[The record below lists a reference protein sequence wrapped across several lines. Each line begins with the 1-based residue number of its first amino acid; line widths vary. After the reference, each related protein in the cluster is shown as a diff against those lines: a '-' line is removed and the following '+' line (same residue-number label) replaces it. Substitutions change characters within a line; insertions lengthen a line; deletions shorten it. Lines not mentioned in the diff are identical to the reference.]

1 MTHWLISGRGQGRL
15 FQKMMKMSNQ
25 DLRIMLGNFME
36 LNTRPSPKFPALVF
50 LPHFAPAK
58 HLLVGEDPGCIC
70 SDAISSLSLGAMAPA
85 CPSPAPTSSQP
96 KDCGADVSWDISLAD
111 GKRGHLEKRPEGSC
125 GSLLMGREAGNT
137 RVREGPPLVA
147 GLDSPLSSLGR
158 MGYLSS
164 PGPLR
169 FGRAAEA
176 V

>member
-1 MTHWLISGRGQGRL
+1 MPDDYFCTFRSP
-15 FQKMMKMSNQ
+15 
-25 DLRIMLGNFME
+25 E
-36 LNTRPSPKFPALVF
+36 LLSKKACY
-50 LPHFAPAK
+50 
-58 HLLVGEDPGCIC
+58 LLEG
-70 SDAISSLSLGAMAPA
+70 
-85 CPSPAPTSSQP
+85 T
-96 KDCGADVSWDISLAD
+96 LAET
-111 GKRGHLEKRPEGSC
+111 KWRGHLEKRPEGSC

-137 RVREGPPLVA
+137 RVGEGPPLVA